1 MKIVIKV
8 STENRLQNFVC
19 KICSIFSAA
28 YSAAICSIFSAK
40 YIDKITGKGEKRSV
54 PKKGQ
59 FPCLRSRSK
68 DLYLHNEGACVS
80 KNLRR
85 TFWKTG
91 KLDPAR
97 EAEEMDSFSSKTS
110 DSPHL

>member
-1 MKIVIKV
+1 MFKSLKTVIKV
-8 STENRLQNFVC
+8 STDNCPKILVS
-19 KICSIFSAA
+19 KICSIFSVN
-28 YSAAICSIFSAK
+28 
-40 YIDKITGKGEKRSV
+40 YIDKITDEEEKRSV
-54 PKKGQ
+54 PKKKGQ

>member
-1 MKIVIKV
+1 MIKYA
-8 STENRLQNFVC
+8 L
-19 KICSIFSAA
+19 
-28 YSAAICSIFSAK
+28 YSVQRTF
-40 YIDKITGKGEKRSV
+40 DKVTDKGGGEGFLPFLINS
-54 PKKGQ
+54 KKGQ
-59 FPCLRSRSK
+59 SPYLRSKSK
-68 DLYLHNEGACVS
+68 ELYLHNEGACVS
-80 KNLRR
+80 KNLSR

>member
-1 MKIVIKV
+1 MFKSLKTVIKA
-8 STENRLQNFVC
+8 STDNCPKILFS
-19 KICSIFSAA
+19 KICSIFSVN
-28 YSAAICSIFSAK
+28 

-54 PKKGQ
+54 PKKKVN
-59 FPCLRSRSK
+59 SRSK
-68 DLYLHNEGACVS
+68 DLYLHKEGACVS